1 MNDTQQVEHLSLA
14 EALDPATLKLQLQSL
29 GMQTADLLENKRE
42 IIQAY
47 LSLSR
52 SIEEMEL
59 LLSDA
64 KNVVDYYSNLRS
76 KTITEMERLE
86 LENKSGSRG
95 AKALLHAHFQ
105 TVEELL
111 QQSHMT
117 LLIMT
122 NSEPC
127 SPTFLDSDSSD
138 SDLSDFDYD

>member
-14 EALDPATLKLQLQSL
+14 EAFDPAALKLRLQSL

-52 SIEEMEL
+52 SVEEIEL
-59 LLSDA
+59 PLSDA

-86 LENKSGSRG
+86 LENKSGSR
-95 AKALLHAHFQ
+95 
-105 TVEELL
+105 EELKL
-111 QQSHMT
+111 YYM
-117 LLIMT
+117 LISRQWR
-122 NSEPC
+122 NS
-127 SPTFLDSDSSD
+127 
-138 SDLSDFDYD
+138 YNKVI